1 MIKPS
6 LVKDEGGQ
14 RLAMAQLTQASALTE
29 RLSPTRRAKASRFV
43 VAMLAPSVVIVIFVV
58 AFPLIYSLYL
68 SFTSFT
74 LLRPVAAWNDFANY
88 RRLLQD
94 PIFGQAFIN
103 TLLFMFVTI
112 NAAFLMGLF
121 LSQAIARTIRG
132 QSVLRTM
139 LMVPMMFA
147 PVMIGFQFRWF
158 FNDQVGLVNNV
169 LTSLGVLNGSI
180 PWLVDRWLA
189 MFSIGVA
196 TVWMNT
202 PVVAIILLA
211 GTLSISPEL
220 YEAADVDGAND
231 WQKFRLITYP
241 LLGPFITIG
250 LTILSLDVARGFDI
264 VSIMTGGG
272 PAHRTELLWTYV
284 PRVAIQDSRFALG
297 AAMSFVTVIVTI
309 SFTVYLFRQ
318 LLKSRIL

>member
-1 MIKPS
+1 MT
-6 LVKDEGGQ
+6 
-14 RLAMAQLTQASALTE
+14 RTMAQLTQASALE
-29 RLSPTRRAKASRFV
+29 KQLSTMRRSHGSGFI
-43 VAMLAPSVVIVIFVV
+43 VAMLAPSLVIIAFVV
-58 AFPLIYSLYL
+58 VFPLIYAFYL
-68 SFTSFT
+68 SFTSYT
-74 LLRPVAAWNDFANY
+74 LLRPVPTWNDFANY

-103 TLLFMFVTI
+103 TLLFMFVTV
-112 NAAFLMGLF
+112 NAAFLVGLF

-132 QSVLRTM
+132 QSILRTL

-147 PVMIGFQFRWF
+147 PVMVGFQFRWF
-158 FNDQVGLVNNV
+158 FNDQVGLVNNA
-169 LTSLGVLNGSI
+169 LTSLGLLSGSI

-189 MFSIGVA
+189 MFAIGVA
-196 TVWMNT
+196 TVWMNA
-202 PVVAIILLA
+202 PIVAIILLA

-220 YEAADVDGAND
+220 YEAADVDGANS
-231 WQKFRLITYP
+231 WQKFRSITYP
-241 LLGPFITIG
+241 LLGPFITIA

-297 AAMSFVTVIVTI
+297 AAMSFVTMIVTI
-309 SFTVYLFRQ
+309 VFTLYLFRQ

>member
-1 MIKPS
+1 
-6 LVKDEGGQ
+6 
-14 RLAMAQLTQASALTE
+14 MAQLTQASAFDQ
-29 RLSPTRRAKASRFV
+29 RFAAVQRSGASRFV
-43 VAMLAPSVVIVIFVV
+43 FAMLAPSLVIIAFVV
-58 AFPLIYSLYL
+58 VFPLVYSFYL
-68 SFTSFT
+68 SFTSYT
-74 LLRPVAAWNDFANY
+74 LLKPIPAWNNFANY
-88 RRLLQD
+88 QRLLQD
-94 PIFGQAFIN
+94 PIFGQAFVN
-103 TLLFMFVTI
+103 TLLFMFVTV

-121 LSQAIARTIRG
+121 LSQAVARTIRG
-132 QSVLRTM
+132 QSLLRTL

-147 PVMIGFQFRWF
+147 PVMVGFQFRWF

-169 LTSLGVLNGSI
+169 LTSLGLLNGSI

-220 YEAADVDGAND
+220 YEAADVDGANS
-231 WQKFRLITYP
+231 WQKFRSITYP
-241 LLGPFITIG
+241 LLGPFITIA
-250 LTILSLDVARGFDI
+250 LTILSLDVARGYDI

-284 PRVAIQDSRFALG
+284 PRVAIQESKFGLG

-309 SFTVYLFRQ
+309 AFTLYLFRQ

>member
-1 MIKPS
+1 
-6 LVKDEGGQ
+6 
-14 RLAMAQLTQASALTE
+14 MAQLIQTSVAE
-29 RLSPTRRAKASRFV
+29 RQTATAKPNRAAHFVIGMLSPS
-43 VAMLAPSVVIVIFVV
+43 IVIILFVV
-58 AFPLIYSLYL
+58 AFPLIYSFYL
-68 SFTSFT
+68 SFTSFN
-74 LLRPVAAWNDFANY
+74 LLRPSTTWNNFANY
-88 RRLLQD
+88 QRLLQD

-112 NAAFLMGLF
+112 NAAFLIGLL
-121 LSQAIARTIRG
+121 LSQIIARTARG
-132 QSVLRTM
+132 QSALRTL

-147 PVMIGFQFRWF
+147 PVMVGFQFRWF

-169 LTSLGVLNGSI
+169 LTSLGLLQGSI

-189 MFSIGVA
+189 MFAIGVA

-202 PVVAIILLA
+202 PIVAIILLA

-220 YEAADVDGAND
+220 YEAADVDGANS
-231 WQKFRLITYP
+231 WQKFRAITYP
-241 LLGPFITIG
+241 LLGPFITIA

-284 PRVAIQDSRFALG
+284 PRVAIQDSKFAQG
-297 AAMSFVTVIVTI
+297 AAMSFVTVIVTLG
-309 SFTVYLFRQ
+309 FTVYLFRQ